1 MNTTY
6 ILIAILIANL
16 AVTIYYGS
24 ALVKALAIDADTTPQ
39 PDAQTRGIGGGGAMR
54 R

>member
-1 MNTTY
+1 MHTTY
-6 ILIAILIANL
+6 IITALLGANL
-16 AVTIYYGS
+16 AAVIYYGS
-24 ALVKALAIDADTTPQ
+24 KLVKALAIDADTTPQ